1 MKRDVVIVLA
11 IILVAVYMV
20 AVLVF
25 PEEVLPS
32 TSQYFTGTAD
42 SKPLVCFLHG
52 GAFQAMQCR

>member
-1 MKRDVVIVLA
+1 MKRSTLIVLA
-11 IILVAVYMV
+11 ITLLAIYLA

-25 PEEVLPS
+25 PEEVLPN
-32 TSQYFTGTAD
+32 TSQYLIGTAG